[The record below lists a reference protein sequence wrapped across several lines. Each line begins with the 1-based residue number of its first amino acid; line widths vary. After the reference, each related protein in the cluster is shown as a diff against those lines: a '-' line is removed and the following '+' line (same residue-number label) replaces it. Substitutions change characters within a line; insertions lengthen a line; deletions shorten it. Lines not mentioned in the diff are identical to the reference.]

1 MAPMPARRRK
11 SEGDV
16 ILKRFTITV
25 LALTLL
31 TATVY
36 AADPGAGKDLFA
48 GKCVMCHGADGAGNT
63 AMGKR
68 FNIQNLRAPEIQKR
82 SDAELAAS
90 ITKGKN
96 KMPAFEG
103 KLTPEQVSNVVAH
116 IRELP
121 KQK

>member
-1 MAPMPARRRK
+1 MK
-11 SEGDV
+11 
-16 ILKRFTITV
+16 ILAGSV
-25 LALTLL
+25 LALVMF
-31 TATVY
+31 TACAHAT
-36 AADPGAGKDLFA
+36 DPAAGKDLFA
-48 GKCVMCHGADGAGNT
+48 GKCVMCHGADGSGNT

-82 SDAELAAS
+82 SDVELAAS

-103 KLTPEQVSNVVAH
+103 KLTSEQINNVIAH